1 MSFTSGSI
9 YRTPLMLCGSKP
21 SHSYVSEGPYLH
33 IEFHSDTEK
42 QAKGFSILVEYL
54 MTGGKRNI
62 YIYL

>member
-1 MSFTSGSI
+1 
-9 YRTPLMLCGSKP
+9 MLCGSKP

-33 IEFHSDTEK
+33 IEFHSDTKK